1 LVESGDGLLRLVVI
15 TLLGRL
21 LLVGVVMRLNV
32 RELVA
37 LMGMLRVIRRLLIK
51 SLGRHPATRDP
62 HCRLTRVVSSVV
74 RVRLIAPHE
83 ALTIV
88 SQLFSLPSPLLSL
101 EVLPL
106 PAFAEETL
114 LLSLD
119 STLDEEDDDAS
130 DEKGEGDTDSDKG

>member
-1 LVESGDGLLRLVVI
+1 LVESGDGLLRLVVM

-32 RELVA
+32 REL
-37 LMGMLRVIRRLLIK
+37 VIRRLLIK